1 MVTLTIDLFFIALV
15 FVLAVVMPVQ
25 GAWEFSK
32 LRHWIAAGKM
42 NARLIAY
49 RWTMFIQWG
58 LTAVFLAWWLAMD
71 RDLGQ
76 ARMGFGPAG
85 WEWLAVGVGLAAVA
99 LILIQAVTVLRDP
112 AKQAEVRDK
121 VGDLDA
127 IVPRTPAEETAFGYL
142 SFTAGVCEEILY
154 RGLLMAA
161 LSAVIGIWPAVVVSS
176 VIFGLGHAYQGGTG
190 VVKTGLVGVVMA
202 LLTVFSGTIWI
213 AALLHVVV
221 DATSGRMMA
230 AAMKLPTPSPESAPE
245 AEPAS

>member
-1 MVTLTIDLFFIALV
+1 MVTLTIDLFFLALV
-15 FVLAVVMPVQ
+15 FTLAVVMPLQ
-25 GAWEFSK
+25 GVWEFRK
-32 LRHWIAAGKM
+32 LRHWIATGKK

-58 LTAVFLAWWLAMD
+58 LTAVFLVWWLAMD
-71 RDLGQ
+71 HDLGQ

-85 WEWLAVGVGLAAVA
+85 WEWLAVGVGLV
-99 LILIQAVTVLRDP
+99 LVVVTLIQAVTVLRDP

-154 RGLLMAA
+154 RGLLMGA
-161 LSAVIGIWPAVVVSS
+161 LSYVIGIWPAVAVSS

-190 VVKTGLVGVVMA
+190 IVKTGLVGVVMA

-213 AALLHVVV
+213 AALLHVVI

-230 AAMKLPTPSPESAPE
+230 AAMKLPEHPADPEPTS
-245 AEPAS
+245 